1 MQKVGKVSIKR
12 FLAPPVLRDNRET
25 TFEGVDGV
33 CEKARDSARE
43 KNGVVLG
50 STREAC
56 EKGFLGSIE
65 AGNYPL
71 RDSFSRKSVVI
82 IEEREGIDSNRGKE
96 GNIGLESLGL
106 EKLSRA
112 TLKLPTSPS
121 YKKSVADG
129 EVYRLSHYSEKGG
142 FATIINA
149 RDGKKVEIYAGV
161 WENCFV

>member
-1 MQKVGKVSIKR
+1 MQKVPTISIKR
-12 FLAPPVLRDNRET
+12 FLAPDPLRDNREKV
-25 TFEGVDGV
+25 FGGADGG
-33 CEKARDSARE
+33 CEKVRDSSRDKKAG
-43 KNGVVLG
+43 NLG

-56 EKGFLGSIE
+56 EKGFLGSVE

-112 TLKLPTSPS
+112 TPKLPTSPV

-129 EVYRLSHYSEKGG
+129 EVYRLSHYSDSGC

-149 RDGKKVEIYAGV
+149 RDGKKFEIFAGV
-161 WENCFV
+161 WENCFI